1 MELHLKKEMTPE
13 GNWNPQKEKR
23 IRNSKYVGKYERLN
37 IFLLFLFKRQKLFKA
52 VIRTLYCWVY
62 YKNIT

>member
-37 IFLLFLFKRQKLFKA
+37 IFLLSFSLQKTKI
-52 VIRTLYCWVY
+52 V
-62 YKNIT
+62 